1 MPNEIA
7 RDFVVM
13 AEIAGKY
20 INSEIHNTENDH
32 MCQFRYTYCYDEY
45 FPVKGLQ
52 YLLKWGPSNQCA
64 KIK

>member
-1 MPNEIA
+1 MPNEID

-13 AEIAGKY
+13 AEIAGQN
-20 INSEIHNTENDH
+20 INSEIHNTENDNNVSV
-32 MCQFRYTYCYDEY
+32 CCEEY

-52 YLLKWGPSNQCA
+52 YLLKWGPSDQSA